1 MDQHMTHGE
10 NGNRQ
15 QGQRRKRPYN
25 KRRRSGNR
33 PNGNRERNGNRAP
46 KETEKNGN
54 LIEASDRANHSENDS
69 QSQLLPQTVTV
80 TSNDFTQATQE
91 AMLKLNIHDESLL
104 SHEILEKG
112 KRSFLGVLGSREVTY
127 KFTIVPKIDLMAK
140 TFIENLVKL
149 SLLDVTF
156 ELTQEDNKLEISFE
170 GEDEEILKAN
180 GFELVT
186 CFEQLLRKHLIK
198 KAALKNSFKF
208 TFTVGG
214 EVNSREAK
222 LENLATKMRDK
233 LLKNKKPVTLNSMSP
248 KDRRII
254 HQFFSEDE
262 DVNTKSF
269 GDGYY
274 KRIKLFLNKKRDTL
288 ADQEAETPAAEIVDV
303 QEAQDTETQETAT
316 NSESSSSEEAITE
329 TSSEEPNDNI
339 GNV

>member
-1 MDQHMTHGE
+1 MDTSA
-10 NGNRQ
+10 
-15 QGQRRKRPYN
+15 KR
-25 KRRRSGNR
+25 SH
-33 PNGNRERNGNRAP
+33 
-46 KETEKNGN
+46 
-54 LIEASDRANHSENDS
+54 SDNDS
-69 QSQLLPQTVTV
+69 QSQLLPQSVSV

-104 SHEILEKG
+104 SHEIVEKG
-112 KRSFLGVLGSREVTY
+112 KRSFLGVLGSREITY

-156 ELTQEDNKLEISFE
+156 EITQEDNKLEISFE
-170 GEDEEILKAN
+170 GEDEELLKTN

-198 KAALKNSFKF
+198 KAALKSSFKF

-222 LENLATKMRDK
+222 LENLATKMRGK

-254 HQFFSEDE
+254 HQFFSDDE

-274 KRIKLFLNKKRDTL
+274 KRIKLYLNRKRDDL
-288 ADQEAETPAAEIVDV
+288 EEQETEVV
-303 QEAQDTETQETAT
+303 ETQGQETDT
-316 NSESSSSEEAITE
+316 VEVTSTKESTVETTEEISAE
-329 TSSEEPNDNI
+329 APNEESNDNI

>member
-1 MDQHMTHGE
+1 VDQQMTHGE

-15 QGQRRKRPYN
+15 QGQRRRRPYN
-25 KRRRSGNR
+25 KRRRPGNR
-33 PNGNRERNGNRAP
+33 ANGNREKNGNKAQ
-46 KETEKNGN
+46 TSVEKNGN
-54 LIEASDRANHSENDS
+54 YMEPEANGNFAANDS
-69 QSQLLPQTVTV
+69 QSQLLPQSVTV
-80 TSNDFTQATQE
+80 TASDFTQATQE

-127 KFTIVPKIDLMAK
+127 KFSIVPKIDVMAQA
-140 TFIENLVKL
+140 FLENLVRL

-156 ELTQEDNKLEISFE
+156 ELSQQENLLEISFE
-170 GEDEEILKAN
+170 GDDEEVLKAN
-180 GFELVT
+180 GFEVVT

-198 KAALKNSFKF
+198 KAALRNSFKF
-208 TFTVGG
+208 VITVAG

-248 KDRRII
+248 RDRRII

-262 DVNTKSF
+262 EVNTKSF

-274 KRIKLFLNKKRDTL
+274 KRIKLYLKRKNDDVTQAEETTL
-288 ADQEAETPAAEIVDV
+288 
-303 QEAQDTETQETAT
+303 ETQETQAPEQEVT
-316 NSESSSSEEAITE
+316 TTSPEESNANVAISEEE
-329 TSSEEPNDNI
+329 TNDNI

>member
-1 MDQHMTHGE
+1 MTHGE
-10 NGNRQ
+10 NGNKQ
-15 QGQRRKRPYN
+15 QGQRKKRPYN
-25 KRRRSGNR
+25 KRRRTGNR
-33 PNGNRERNGNRAP
+33 PNGNKERNGNRAP
-46 KETEKNGN
+46 REIEKNGN
-54 LIEASDRANHSENDS
+54 LMDTSTKRSHSDNDS
-69 QSQLLPQTVTV
+69 QSQLLPQAVTV

-104 SHEILEKG
+104 SHEVIEKG
-112 KRSFLGVLGSREVTY
+112 KRSFLGVLGSRAITY

-170 GEDEEILKAN
+170 GEDEELLKTN

-198 KAALKNSFKF
+198 KAALKSSFKF

-222 LENLATKMRDK
+222 LENLATKMRGK

-254 HQFFSEDE
+254 HQFFSDDE

-274 KRIKLFLNKKRDTL
+274 KRIKLYLNRKRDDL
-288 ADQEAETPAAEIVDV
+288 EEQETEVV
-303 QEAQDTETQETAT
+303 ETQAPETEAVEVTSAT
-316 NSESSSSEEAITE
+316 EVTVESTEETSTEE
-329 TSSEEPNDNI
+329 TSSETAKEESNDNI